1 MTLRGLTWD
10 HPRAYQPL
18 QAFATLRPDIAV
30 SWDRQSLAAFEA
42 KPIAELAQSYDLMII
57 DHPGLGAAIAAQ
69 AIQPLDQLVPA
80 DQLAA
85 WQAGAVG
92 PTWASYTVA
101 STTGPSTT
109 GPSTTGPSATGA
121 AQQWAIPID
130 AATQVSVFRP
140 DLLAGP
146 PGDWSEVPA
155 LARRHRTALCLGGP
169 HAFLTLLAM
178 CASARPARPARPA
191 RTAAHRSGPAT
202 RPPPAAP
209 AQRRVR
215 RAGHP
220 ARRVGR
226 GGPGDLPGRPDRG
239 ARGPGRRGGG
249 LLPAGLRL
257 RQLRPARTAA
267 ASAVAWADAPTFG
280 SARPGS
286 VLGGT
291 GLAVSAPRRP
301 DPAEVRRFLIAFGA
315 PDVQAGLVPAHGGQ
329 PALAAAWDSA
339 AIDQA
344 WGGYYRSTR
353 RSLDAAWVRPRADG
367 WITLQEH
374 ASALVR
380 AVISGQASAHQATT
394 LINASYRELTR
405 PERAEA
411 GTT

>member
-80 DQLAA
+80 DQLAT
-85 WQAGAVG
+85 WQAGSVG

-140 DLLAGP
+140 DLLPGP

-178 CASARPARPARPA
+178 CASARPAPPTVGPPLRARDAPAA
-191 RTAAHRSGPAT
+191 RCSSPAT
-202 RPPPAAP
+202 RPPRWASCAPCGPRRTRRFPRPTRSRCTRPWPPGRWPTARWPTATPATPGPDPAA
-209 AQRRVR
+209 
-215 RAGHP
+215 
-220 ARRVGR
+220 AR
-226 GGPGDLPGRPDRG
+226 L
-239 ARGPGRRGGG
+239 
-249 LLPAGLRL
+249 
-257 RQLRPARTAA
+257 
-267 ASAVAWADAPTFG
+267 AWADAPTFG

-394 LINASYRELTR
+394 LINASYRELT
-405 PERAEA
+405 PAEPAEA

>member
-80 DQLAA
+80 DQLAT
-85 WQAGAVG
+85 WQAGSVG

-140 DLLAGP
+140 DLLPGP

-178 CASARPARPARPA
+178 CASARPAPPSAGPPLRARDAPACSLLQPSDASAALGILRAVWAEADQEISQADPIAVHEALAAGAVAYCPLAYGYASYARP
-191 RTAAHRSGPAT
+191 
-202 RPPPAAP
+202 
-209 AQRRVR
+209 
-215 RAGHP
+215 
-220 ARRVGR
+220 
-226 GGPGDLPGRPDRG
+226 
-239 ARGPGRRGGG
+239 GPGRR
-249 LLPAGLRL
+249 
-257 RQLRPARTAA
+257 
-267 ASAVAWADAPTFG
+267 AVAWADAPTFG

-315 PDVQAGLVPAHGGQ
+315 SDVQASLVPAHGGQ

-344 WGGYYRSTR
+344 WGGYYRGTR

-380 AVISGQASAHQATT
+380 AVICWPGQ
-394 LINASYRELTR
+394 R
-405 PERAEA
+405 PPGDRF
-411 GTT
+411 GQR